1 MATQRP
7 HEDSDTGNDGPF
19 PSQGLL
25 LLCFLAAL
33 RTWRCLPPQGYPSF
47 SMKSTLHTT
56 PSLVTPPGVS
66 QLNLHFLFS
75 KALFTVGGRAAET
88 TMCSFEAGL
97 TSKLEPLQEKK
108 GTLKSGTGTFKP
120 EFLLRYDSC
129 QWQGL
134 PRKTLR
140 NTWLQ
145 SSHKTQQ
152 CCSSCCHLT
161 FTLSLC

>member
-1 MATQRP
+1 MAVPPTPR
-7 HEDSDTGNDGPF
+7 
-19 PSQGLL
+19 
-25 LLCFLAAL
+25 
-33 RTWRCLPPQGYPSF
+33 LPQLFNEVHPAQHPQPCDA
-47 SMKSTLHTT
+47 
-56 PSLVTPPGVS
+56 PGVS

-129 QWQGL
+129 Q
-134 PRKTLR
+134 
-140 NTWLQ
+140 
-145 SSHKTQQ
+145 
-152 CCSSCCHLT
+152 
-161 FTLSLC
+161 